1 MIIAS
6 FEYSINFIDP
16 LDVFVGY
23 DDTSSCCED
32 FGWLFLPK
40 PYTQMTSELIVSQG
54 DWSEYGSS
62 LDQSMC
68 MFGNDE
74 KKIMKELENFV
85 FDTTTKVEDEGDAA
99 IFRLIGPNGNEVY
112 LHLYCYHNGYYSH
125 GFSFNVGPDNLHI
138 NPSNEEIK
146 QAKEIRSGSL

>member
-40 PYTQMTSELIVSQG
+40 PYHEMTTELIGSAG
-54 DWSEYGSS
+54 DWSEYGDS
-62 LDQSMC
+62 LDYSMC

-74 KKIMKELENFV
+74 KKIVKELENYV
-85 FDTTTKVEDEGDAA
+85 FDTTTKVEDEGEAA
-99 IFRLIGPNGNEVY
+99 IFRLIGPNGSNVY
-112 LHLYCYHNGYYSH
+112 LHLYNYHNGYYAH
-125 GFSFNVGPDNLHI
+125 GFNFSVGPDGLHL
-138 NPSNEEIK
+138 NPSKELAAKASEIY
-146 QAKEIRSGSL
+146 SGSL

>member
-40 PYTQMTSELIVSQG
+40 PYTQMTSELIGSQG

-125 GFSFNVGPDNLHI
+125 GFSFNVGPDGLHL
-138 NPSNEEIK
+138 NPSKELAAKASEIY
-146 QAKEIRSGSL
+146 SGSL

>member
-40 PYTQMTSELIVSQG
+40 PYHEMTTELIGSAG
-54 DWSEYGSS
+54 GWSEYGDS
-62 LDQSMC
+62 LDYSMC

-74 KKIMKELENFV
+74 KKIVKELENYV
-85 FDTTTKVEDEGDAA
+85 FDTTTKVEGEGEAA
-99 IFRLIGPNGNEVY
+99 GRGQDGDLPVTWRECHLICVNFGIVCIKMMPIQPRRW
-112 LHLYCYHNGYYSH
+112 YH
-125 GFSFNVGPDNLHI
+125 P
-138 NPSNEEIK
+138 
-146 QAKEIRSGSL
+146 